1 MPKSSSTKSN
11 NSTAKAAPVKAAPV
25 AIAPKTQRIC
35 NVSGSGF
42 EVILSIDGL
51 WEHFWL
57 NAGDSISVPRVPLS
71 LTANTLLQNKLIEVS
86 NEN

>member
-1 MPKSSSTKSN
+1 MPKSSSTKSPK
-11 NSTAKAAPVKAAPV
+11 SAAKAAPV

-57 NAGDSISVPRVPLS
+57 NAGDAISVPRVPLS

>member
-11 NSTAKAAPVKAAPV
+11 KSTAKAAPV
-25 AIAPKTQRIC
+25 AIAPIAPKTQKIC

>member
-1 MPKSSSTKSN
+1 MPKSSSTKS
-11 NSTAKAAPVKAAPV
+11 TKQATPV
-25 AIAPKTQRIC
+25 ASVAPKTQRIC

-42 EVILSIDGL
+42 EVILSIEGV

-57 NAGDSISVPRVPLS
+57 NAGDAISVPRVPLS
-71 LTANTLLQNKLIEVS
+71 PTANTLLQNKLIEVS